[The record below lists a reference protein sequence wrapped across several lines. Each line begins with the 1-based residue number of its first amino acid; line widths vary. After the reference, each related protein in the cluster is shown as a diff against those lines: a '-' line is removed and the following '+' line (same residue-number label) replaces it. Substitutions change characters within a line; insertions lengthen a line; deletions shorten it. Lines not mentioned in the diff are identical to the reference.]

1 MLIGSRISEGLKINI
16 VLDHEEH
23 LNQGLSKAESIRK
36 ICREWL
42 LTHDEAI
49 AIIKEDESEIDF
61 KNKGEIA

>member
-1 MLIGSRISEGLKINI
+1 MLLGNKISDGLKINI

-42 LTHDEAI
+42 LTNDEATVII
-49 AIIKEDESEIDF
+49 AEDEAEYNED
-61 KNKGEIA
+61 KGEIA

>member
-1 MLIGSRISEGLKINI
+1 MLLGNKISEGLKINI

-42 LTHDEAI
+42 LTNDEATVII
-49 AIIKEDESEIDF
+49 AEDEAEYNED
-61 KNKGEIA
+61 KGEIA